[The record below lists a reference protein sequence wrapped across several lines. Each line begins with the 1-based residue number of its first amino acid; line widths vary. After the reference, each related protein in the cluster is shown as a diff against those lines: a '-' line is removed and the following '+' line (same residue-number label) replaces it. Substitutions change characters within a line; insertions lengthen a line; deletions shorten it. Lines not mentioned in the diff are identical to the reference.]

1 MVGKL
6 RVHEAKIIDIRK
18 SGQGDGKFYV
28 VTIEYERRARK
39 YDFLLYEDD
48 YRTKNFLRFVNV
60 SSIDE
65 LMGKTVRYIAA
76 EDLKEPGV
84 AKLWLLC
91 DKERIQFYDVEA
103 RKIISRAKA
112 KKMISNFVFSEF

>member
-6 RVHEAKIIDIRK
+6 RVHEAKVTNVRR
-18 SGQGDGKFYV
+18 SSEGDGKFCV

-48 YRTKNFLRFVNV
+48 YRTKNFLKFVNV
-60 SSIDE
+60 SNIDE
-65 LMGKTVRYIAA
+65 LRGRSVHYIAA
-76 EDLKEPGV
+76 EDLNEPGV

-91 DKERIQFYDVEA
+91 DKERSQFYDIETQQIV
-103 RKIISRAKA
+103 SRAKA
-112 KKMISNFVFSEF
+112 IKMISNLVFSEF

>member
-1 MVGKL
+1 MVGKV
-6 RVHEAKIIDIRK
+6 RVHEAEVINIRR
-18 SGQGDGKFYV
+18 SGEGDGKFCV

-48 YRTKNFLRFVNV
+48 YRTKNFLKFVNV

-65 LMGKTVRYIAA
+65 LMGKTVNYIAA
-76 EDLKEPGV
+76 EDLKEPGE

-91 DKERIQFYDVEA
+91 DKERSQFYDVEA
-103 RKIISRAKA
+103 QKIISRAKVI
-112 KKMISNFVFSEF
+112 KMIHNLVFAEF